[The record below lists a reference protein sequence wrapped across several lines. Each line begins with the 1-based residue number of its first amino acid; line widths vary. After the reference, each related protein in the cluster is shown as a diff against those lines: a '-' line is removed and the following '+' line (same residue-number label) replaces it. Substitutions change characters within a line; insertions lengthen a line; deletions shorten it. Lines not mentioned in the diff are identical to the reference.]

1 MSSEPFFSIVIP
13 TTRSRLLKYS
23 VRSALAQ
30 SYSKFEVVVSD
41 NDAQGVEEELSRF
54 ADPRVRHVRTPH
66 RLPINRSWEFAF
78 DNAQG
83 DWILLLADDDVIL
96 PSLLQEI
103 KVALDRHPDMG
114 IVTWR
119 HGGFV
124 EMDYHVSSARGNL
137 ASPPYSGNILVVN
150 NRDTLQGLYSLG
162 GTPEN
167 FATVKRSYPGI
178 AYSAY
183 SRRLVQRVKEKI
195 GVLFNP
201 TTPDYAAGV
210 AALALSPS
218 TLVIDKPLMIF
229 HSTSD
234 SNSAAASGD
243 LTTIRKVYAEL
254 VDEPFRNV
262 PFKGF
267 LTNRNVIVDTLLDMK
282 KLLPLELDQY
292 SVSWESYFKFVYAGL
307 DQVREQSGNTPLVQQ
322 EFHDFFDALSTQPV
336 SIKQGVMGYIDS
348 LRAAATSKAS
358 KPSTFMAQ
366 SRKLIREIAI
376 GLLLRNHSFLFP
388 SFIRQLAKQKGFS
401 TKGGYAGVENIFQF
415 SQLLGHVISEPGQHQ
430 P

>member
-30 SYSKFEVVVSD
+30 SYTKFEVVVSD
-41 NDAQGVEEELSRF
+41 NDAQGVAEELSKFPDSRI
-54 ADPRVRHVRTPH
+54 RHVRTPH

-78 DNAQG
+78 DNSQG

-103 KVALDRHPDMG
+103 KVSLDHHPDMD

-124 EMDYHVSSARGNL
+124 EMSYHVSAARGNL
-137 ASPPYSGNILVVN
+137 ASPPYSGNIHVVN
-150 NRDTLQGLYSLG
+150 NRDTLQGLYTLG

-167 FATVKRSYPGI
+167 FASVKRSYPGI

-210 AALALSPS
+210 AALALSSS

-243 LTTIRKVYAEL
+243 LATVRQVYAEL

-282 KLLPLELDQY
+282 KLLPLELDQF
-292 SVSWESYFKFVYAGL
+292 SVSWESYFKFVYFGL
-307 DQVREQSGNTPLVQQ
+307 DQVRKQSGNTPIVQQ
-322 EFHDFFDALSTQPV
+322 EFHDFFDALSKQPA
-336 SIKQGVMGYIDS
+336 SIKQSVMDYIES
-348 LRAAATSKAS
+348 HAPPPTTNTSM
-358 KPSTFMAQ
+358 PSALMAQ
-366 SRKLIREIAI
+366 SRKLIREVSI
-376 GLLLRNHSFLFP
+376 GLMLRTKSFLFP
-388 SFIRQLAKQKGFS
+388 SFIRQLAWRKGFS
-401 TKGGYAGVENIFQF
+401 TKGSYAGVENIFQF
-415 SQLLGHVISEPGQHQ
+415 SQLLGQVISKPGQRQ